1 MVKNAIAYVS
11 RKKSRTRI
19 VLIILAVV
27 LTFLYACTSIL
38 KQSDNL
44 EKTLYENS
52 TSKIYITR
60 KGNNGYFNKKDLEKL
75 NSLKEVKEIIS
86 EYEYIGKLKDLKVIE
101 TNQAIKRDDIPDE
114 YKNVLNVL
122 STNNVEKTTLFNS
135 GIFTIKEGRMI
146 KKTDRNKVLIHEELA
161 KINNLKLKDKIKIK
175 SIDQDKGIEYEIVGI
190 FNGKKQEKYTGL
202 SSDFSE
208 NSIFTDY
215 NSVAKD
221 LKTDTVTKLTVV
233 ANDKNKIKELSKKIE
248 QLDVNNDFNI
258 ETDNNAYKETLE
270 SISSVKYIIKIM
282 SYLIIIGGI
291 VVLSLILILWL
302 RERIYEIGVLLSIG
316 ITKLEIIT
324 QFILELV
331 MISAPAAII
340 SLLLGNL
347 VVNEAISK
355 IVATESIA
363 SGNILPTSIS
373 TNILVFTESYLIL
386 ILVILLSVLFAS
398 SMILIKK
405 PKEILSKIS

>member
-52 TSKIYITR
+52 ASKIYITR

-86 EYEYIGKLKDLKVIE
+86 EYEYLGKLKDLKVVE

-122 STNNVEKTTLFNS
+122 STNDVEKTILFNS

-175 SIDQDKGIEYEIVGI
+175 SIDQDKEIEYEIVGI

-215 NSVAKD
+215 NSVTKD

-233 ANDKNKIKELSKKIE
+233 AKDKNKIKELSKKIE

-355 IVATESIA
+355 VVATESIA

>member
-1 MVKNAIAYVS
+1 M
-11 RKKSRTRI
+11 
-19 VLIILAVV
+19 
-27 LTFLYACTSIL
+27 
-38 KQSDNL
+38 
-44 EKTLYENS
+44 
-52 TSKIYITR
+52 IT
-60 KGNNGYFNKKDLEKL
+60 
-75 NSLKEVKEIIS
+75 
-86 EYEYIGKLKDLKVIE
+86 
-101 TNQAIKRDDIPDE
+101 
-114 YKNVLNVL
+114 
-122 STNNVEKTTLFNS
+122 
-135 GIFTIKEGRMI
+135 
-146 KKTDRNKVLIHEELA
+146 KTDRNKVLIHEELA

-175 SIDQDKGIEYEIVGI
+175 SIDQDKELEYEIVGI

-215 NSVAKD
+215 NSVTKD

-233 ANDKNKIKELSKKIE
+233 AKDKNKIKELSKNIE

-270 SISSVKYIIKIM
+270 SILSVKYIIKIM

-355 IVATESIA
+355 VVATESIA

>member
-52 TSKIYITR
+52 ASKIYITR

-86 EYEYIGKLKDLKVIE
+86 EYEYLGKLKDLKVVE

-114 YKNVLNVL
+114 YKNILNVL
-122 STNNVEKTTLFNS
+122 STNDVEKTLLFNS

-175 SIDQDKGIEYEIVGI
+175 SIDQDKEIEYEIVGI

-215 NSVAKD
+215 NSVTKD

-233 ANDKNKIKELSKKIE
+233 AKDKNKIKELSKKIE

-355 IVATESIA
+355 VVATESIA

>member
-52 TSKIYITR
+52 ASKIYITR
-60 KGNNGYFNKKDLEKL
+60 KGNNGYFNKKELEKL

-86 EYEYIGKLKDLKVIE
+86 EYEYIGKLKDLKVVE
-101 TNQAIKRDDIPDE
+101 TNQAIQRDDIPDE

-122 STNNVEKTTLFNS
+122 STNDVEKTILFNS

-146 KKTDRNKVLIHEELA
+146 TKTDRNKVLIHEELA

-175 SIDQDKGIEYEIVGI
+175 SIDQDKELEYEIVGI

-208 NSIFTDY
+208 NYIFTDY

-221 LKTDTVTKLTVV
+221 LKTDTVTKLIVV
-233 ANDKNKIKELSKKIE
+233 AKDKDKIKELSKKIE
-248 QLDVNNDFNI
+248 QIDVNNDFNI

-324 QFILELV
+324 QFILELI

-340 SLLLGNL
+340 SLLLGNS

-355 IVATESIA
+355 VVATETVA

>member
-1 MVKNAIAYVS
+1 
-11 RKKSRTRI
+11 
-19 VLIILAVV
+19 
-27 LTFLYACTSIL
+27 
-38 KQSDNL
+38 
-44 EKTLYENS
+44 
-52 TSKIYITR
+52 
-60 KGNNGYFNKKDLEKL
+60 
-75 NSLKEVKEIIS
+75 
-86 EYEYIGKLKDLKVIE
+86 
-101 TNQAIKRDDIPDE
+101 
-114 YKNVLNVL
+114 
-122 STNNVEKTTLFNS
+122 
-135 GIFTIKEGRMI
+135 
-146 KKTDRNKVLIHEELA
+146 
-161 KINNLKLKDKIKIK
+161 
-175 SIDQDKGIEYEIVGI
+175 
-190 FNGKKQEKYTGL
+190 
-202 SSDFSE
+202 
-208 NSIFTDY
+208 
-215 NSVAKD
+215 
-221 LKTDTVTKLTVV
+221 
-233 ANDKNKIKELSKKIE
+233 
-248 QLDVNNDFNI
+248 
-258 ETDNNAYKETLE
+258 
-270 SISSVKYIIKIM
+270 M

-355 IVATESIA
+355 VVATETIA

>member
-52 TSKIYITR
+52 ASKIYITR

-86 EYEYIGKLKDLKVIE
+86 EYEYIGKLKDLKVVE
-101 TNQAIKRDDIPDE
+101 TNQAIKRDDVPDE

-122 STNNVEKTTLFNS
+122 STNDVEKTILFNS

-146 KKTDRNKVLIHEELA
+146 TKTDRNKVLIHEELA

-175 SIDQDKGIEYEIVGI
+175 SIDQDKELEYEIVGI

-215 NSVAKD
+215 NSVTKD

-233 ANDKNKIKELSKKIE
+233 SKDKNKIKELSKKIE

-355 IVATESIA
+355 VVATESIA

-373 TNILVFTESYLIL
+373 TNILVFIESYLIL

>member
-52 TSKIYITR
+52 ASKIYITR

-86 EYEYIGKLKDLKVIE
+86 EYEYIGKLKDLKVVE

-114 YKNVLNVL
+114 YKNILNVL
-122 STNNVEKTTLFNS
+122 STNDVEKTLLFNS

-175 SIDQDKGIEYEIVGI
+175 SIDQDKEIEYEIVGI

-215 NSVAKD
+215 NSVTKD
-221 LKTDTVTKLTVV
+221 LKTDTVTKLIVV
-233 ANDKNKIKELSKKIE
+233 AKDKNKIKELSKKIE

-316 ITKLEIIT
+316 ITKIEIIT

-355 IVATESIA
+355 VVATESIA